1 MFRRFKARKSV
12 LNEIADHDQQ
22 YLKTR
27 AINVV
32 KYLGYLPNHLIPFF
46 EHIPCGLSTSDSMI
60 VPETEVIFGRPQPKP
75 VEIYSSQTPDDPKS
89 TAPMRPQYQ
98 HEITSALVASKAVP
112 RIEAVLAQ
120 ELAASGWTT
129 NMRTYVQHLLRS
141 GECTSY
147 KELMARVNRAVRADR
162 LQEQELERE
171 VNGVN
176 GEANGTTTA
185 NNELEQSVKI
195 PDRVVKEGIK
205 AVRQEVEK
213 VCAIEVDDRSR

>member
-1 MFRRFKARKSV
+1 
-12 LNEIADHDQQ
+12 
-22 YLKTR
+22 
-27 AINVV
+27 
-32 KYLGYLPNHLIPFF
+32 
-46 EHIPCGLSTSDSMI
+46 
-60 VPETEVIFGRPQPKP
+60 
-75 VEIYSSQTPDDPKS
+75 
-89 TAPMRPQYQ
+89 MRSEYQ

-120 ELAASGWTT
+120 ELAATGWTT

-162 LQEQELERE
+162 LQEQDLERE

-176 GEANGTTTA
+176 GETNGTTTA
-185 NNELEQSVKI
+185 NSELEQNVKI

-205 AVRQEVEK
+205 VVRQEVEK
-213 VCAIEVDDRSR
+213 VCAIEVDDV

>member
-1 MFRRFKARKSV
+1 MIEP
-12 LNEIADHDQQ
+12 EIE
-22 YLKTR
+22 
-27 AINVV
+27 VV
-32 KYLGYLPNHLIPFF
+32 
-46 EHIPCGLSTSDSMI
+46 
-60 VPETEVIFGRPQPKP
+60 FGPLQPKP
-75 VEIYSSQTPDDPKS
+75 VHIYSSYIPDDPKNP
-89 TAPMRPQYQ
+89 APMRQQYQ

-162 LQEQELERE
+162 LQEQEQERE

-176 GEANGTTTA
+176 GEANGMTTA

-195 PDRVVKEGIK
+195 PDKVVKEGIK

-213 VCAIEVDDRSR
+213 ICVIEVDDRSR

>member
-1 MFRRFKARKSV
+1 MIAPEA
-12 LNEIADHDQQ
+12 EI
-22 YLKTR
+22 
-27 AINVV
+27 I
-32 KYLGYLPNHLIPFF
+32 
-46 EHIPCGLSTSDSMI
+46 GL
-60 VPETEVIFGRPQPKP
+60 PQPKT
-75 VEIYSSQTPDDPKS
+75 VNIWSSFIPNDPKS
-89 TAPMRPQYQ
+89 RAPMRSEYQ

-120 ELAASGWTT
+120 ELAATGWTT

-162 LQEQELERE
+162 LQEQDLERE

-176 GEANGTTTA
+176 GETNGTTTA
-185 NNELEQSVKI
+185 NSELEQNVKI

-205 AVRQEVEK
+205 VVRQEVEK
-213 VCAIEVDDRSR
+213 VCAIEVDDV

>member
-1 MFRRFKARKSV
+1 MYRRFKPRKPV
-12 LNEIADHDQQ
+12 LDQIADHDRQ

-27 AINVV
+27 AINIV
-32 KYLGYLPNHLIPFF
+32 KYLGYLPNHLIPYF
-46 EHIPCGLSTSDSMI
+46 EHIPFWLSTSESMI
-60 VPETEVIFGRPQPKP
+60 EPDIEVVFGPPQPKT
-75 VEIYSSQTPDDPKS
+75 VNIYSSFIPDDPKS
-89 TAPMRPQYQ
+89 PAPMRSQYQ

-129 NMRTYVQHLLRS
+129 NMRTYIQHLLRS
-141 GECTSY
+141 GECTNY

-162 LQEQELERE
+162 LQEQEQERE

-176 GEANGTTTA
+176 GETNGTA
-185 NNELEQSVKI
+185 NATNDLEQSVKI
-195 PDRVVKEGIK
+195 PDKVVKEGIK

>member
-1 MFRRFKARKSV
+1 
-12 LNEIADHDQQ
+12 
-22 YLKTR
+22 
-27 AINVV
+27 
-32 KYLGYLPNHLIPFF
+32 
-46 EHIPCGLSTSDSMI
+46 MI
-60 VPETEVIFGRPQPKP
+60 VPETEVIFGPPQPKP
-75 VEIYSSQTPDDPKS
+75 VEIYSSHTPDDPKS
-89 TAPMRPQYQ
+89 TAPMRPQCQ

-176 GEANGTTTA
+176 GEANGTTTG

>member
-1 MFRRFKARKSV
+1 M
-12 LNEIADHDQQ
+12 IA
-22 YLKTR
+22 
-27 AINVV
+27 
-32 KYLGYLPNHLIPFF
+32 
-46 EHIPCGLSTSDSMI
+46 
-60 VPETEVIFGRPQPKP
+60 PESEYIQPPKP
-75 VEIYSSQTPDDPKS
+75 KTVTIWSSFIPDDPKS
-89 TAPMRPQYQ
+89 KVPMRDDYQ

-129 NMRTYVQHLLRS
+129 NMRTYIQHLLRS

-162 LQEQELERE
+162 LQEQDLDRE

-176 GEANGTTTA
+176 GEANGTTTTS
-185 NNELEQSVKI
+185 NELEQSVKI

-213 VCAIEVDDRSR
+213 VCDIDVDDR

>member
-1 MFRRFKARKSV
+1 MIEPDR
-12 LNEIADHDQQ
+12 ETI
-22 YLKTR
+22 
-27 AINVV
+27 
-32 KYLGYLPNHLIPFF
+32 LGP
-46 EHIPCGLSTSDSMI
+46 
-60 VPETEVIFGRPQPKP
+60 PQPKL
-75 VEIYSSQTPDDPKS
+75 VKVYSSFIPDDPKS

-141 GECTSY
+141 GECSSY
-147 KELMARVNRAVRADR
+147 KELMARVNRAMRADR
-162 LQEQELERE
+162 LQEQEQERE

-176 GEANGTTTA
+176 GEANGTTSV
-185 NNELEQSVKI
+185 NNELEQSIRI
-195 PDRVVKEGIK
+195 PEKVVKEGIK

>member
-1 MFRRFKARKSV
+1 
-12 LNEIADHDQQ
+12 
-22 YLKTR
+22 
-27 AINVV
+27 
-32 KYLGYLPNHLIPFF
+32 
-46 EHIPCGLSTSDSMI
+46 
-60 VPETEVIFGRPQPKP
+60 
-75 VEIYSSQTPDDPKS
+75 
-89 TAPMRPQYQ
+89 
-98 HEITSALVASKAVP
+98 
-112 RIEAVLAQ
+112 
-120 ELAASGWTT
+120 
-129 NMRTYVQHLLRS
+129 MRTYVQHLLRS

-176 GEANGTTTA
+176 GEANGTTTG